1 MWQRLQHILNR
12 GIRSNYLQHGLFW
25 ILSYYLLYRL
35 FRYSEETTRTDLIYT
50 LLFHLSLVPVFYLNT
65 QVLIPR
71 FFRKGTYWLYSLL
84 SLGLI
89 AGGALLNQYI
99 FRYLADA
106 LFPGYYF
113 ISYYSWAEL
122 LQFTG
127 AYWAVSTLLKLSR
140 SWFTVREQEKQIEQ
154 LEQARS
160 RAELRALKAQLD
172 PHFLFNSLNNIYSLA
187 LYEDKRTPEALLKL
201 SGSMR
206 YVLYECSEPT
216 VLLTRE
222 MKHLRDYLGLYAMGI
237 DHEVERRVEVE
248 VSSDE
253 LRIPPLLLLPLLEN
267 ACKHSRPASNGQ
279 HFIHLQLREQ
289 EGHLQVIC
297 RNSTQPTETDQAPGG
312 VGLHNLQQRL
322 RLLFSEQFMLA
333 QKTETEQYQITLHIP
348 LPQSTSL

>member
-1 MWQRLQHILNR
+1 MWHRLQHLVQR
-12 GIRSNYLQHGLFW
+12 SIRSDYLQHGLFW
-25 ILSYYLLYRL
+25 MLSYYLLYRL

-89 AGGALLNQYI
+89 ASGALVNQYI

-154 LEQARS
+154 LEQAAS

-187 LYEDKRTPEALLKL
+187 LYEDQRTPEALLKL

-206 YVLYECSEPT
+206 YVLYECSEPM
-216 VLLTRE
+216 VLLARE
-222 MKHLRDYLGLYAMGI
+222 MKHLRDYLDLYAMGI

-267 ACKHSRPASNGQ
+267 ACKHSRPTSAGR
-279 HFIHLQLREQ
+279 HFIHLRIYEQ
-289 EGHLQVIC
+289 GDSLQVTC
-297 RNSTQPTETDQAPGG
+297 RNSVQPVKDKRPGG

-322 RLLFSEQFMLA
+322 RLLFGERFRLA
-333 QKTETEQYQITLHIP
+333 QKTEAEQYQINLHIP
-348 LPQSTSL
+348 LPKSPAL